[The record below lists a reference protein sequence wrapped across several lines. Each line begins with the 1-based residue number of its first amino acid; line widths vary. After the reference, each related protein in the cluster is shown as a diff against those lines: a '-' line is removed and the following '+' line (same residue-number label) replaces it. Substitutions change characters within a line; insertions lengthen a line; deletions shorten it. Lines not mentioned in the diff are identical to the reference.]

1 MVTVERVLPW
11 RRERRQTEDQIA
23 PLITRFDEVED
34 ERRID
39 MISRAYRMA
48 AKAHASQRRKSGEP
62 YITHPLAVAR
72 IVAELGMD
80 EITISSALL
89 HDAVE
94 DTRIELEDIQRAFG
108 GDVAMIVDGLT
119 KLDRL
124 RFDSKEA
131 QQAASFRK
139 MLVAM
144 AKDLRVL
151 IVKLCDRLHNLRTIA
166 ALPTWKQQRIARET
180 LDIYAPLAH
189 RLGMQEIKTQLEDL
203 SFAALHP
210 KRYAEIE
217 HMVAVRA
224 PEREFYLT
232 QILEDIRRRVDELGI
247 EAEVVGRDKHLWSIY
262 EKIVAKE
269 KHFDEIHDLVG
280 IRVIV
285 DSVRDCYAAL
295 GSIHATWKPVPGRF
309 KDYVAMPKFNL
320 YQSLHTTV
328 VGPQGKTIE
337 VQIRTREMHER
348 AESGVASHYSYKEGD
363 ENVDLP
369 WLTRI
374 IDWEKDTSD
383 PGEFMANLKVDLDQ
397 EEVFVFTPQ
406 GAVTTLPAGSTP
418 IDFAYAI
425 HTDVGHRCVGAKVDG
440 RLVPLSEPLHSGET
454 VEIFTSKVEGAGPS
468 RDWLKFVSSH
478 RASSKIRQ
486 WFSRERREGAIREGK
501 QVLDRALRREGVSKA
516 DLARVARELGSTS
529 PKAGIEALEA
539 VAQRMN
545 FADLESLYVAIGEN
559 QLSGESAAA
568 RVAKELQALG
578 ESPAPATKA
587 DIEESI
593 GRPRARRDPGSVGV
607 SVEGFDDVYVRLSR
621 CCTPV
626 PGDVIMGFVTRGR
639 GVSVHRTDCSNAES
653 LADSQADRLIEV
665 EWTDDVQA
673 DSFVVSLEVK
683 AYDRTHLLADV
694 YQAVSDQHI
703 NILST
708 SSATSEESIAR
719 LTFDFEIVD
728 LAHLDWLIRSI
739 RQVDGVY
746 DVYRLVEGRKR

>member
-11 RRERRQTEDQIA
+11 RRERQQTEDQVA
-23 PLITRFDEVED
+23 PLVAGFNGPNREQQ
-34 ERRID
+34 ID
-39 MISRAYRMA
+39 VVARAYRMA
-48 AKAHASQRRKSGEP
+48 DKAHAPQRRKSGEP
-62 YITHPLAVAR
+62 YIVHPLAVAK
-72 IVAELGMD
+72 IVADLGLD
-80 EITISSALL
+80 ENTIAAALL

-94 DTRIELEDIQRAFG
+94 DTQVEVEDVQRAFG
-108 GDVAMIVDGLT
+108 SEVATIVDGVT

-124 RFDSKEA
+124 RFDSHEA
-131 QQAASFRK
+131 AQAASFRK

-144 AKDLRVL
+144 AKDIRVL
-151 IVKLCDRLHNLRTIA
+151 IIKLCDRLHNLRTIA
-166 ALPTWKQQRIARET
+166 ALPAWKQERIARET
-180 LDIYAPLAH
+180 LDVYAPLAH
-189 RLGMQEIKTQLEDL
+189 RLGMQEIKMQLEDL

-217 HMVAVRA
+217 HMVAIRA

-232 QILEDIRRRVDELGI
+232 QVLEDVRARIAELGI
-247 EAEVVGRDKHLWSIY
+247 EADVAGRDKHLYSIY
-262 EKIVAKE
+262 EKMVLKDKE
-269 KHFDEIHDLVG
+269 FNEIHDLVG

-285 DSVRDCYAAL
+285 GTVRDCYAAL

-328 VGPQGKTIE
+328 VGPQGKAIE
-337 VQIRTREMHER
+337 VQIRTIEMHAR
-348 AESGVASHYSYKEGD
+348 AETGVASHYGYKDGELGG
-363 ENVDLP
+363 NVDLP
-369 WLTRI
+369 WLARI
-374 IDWEKDTSD
+374 IDWEKETSD
-383 PGEFMANLKVDLDQ
+383 PTEFMDNLKVDLDQ

-406 GAVTTLPAGSTP
+406 GAVTVLPAGSTP

-440 RLVPLSEPLHSGET
+440 KLVPLSEPLHSGET

-478 RASSKIRQ
+478 RASSKIKQ

-501 QVLDRALRREGVSKA
+501 AELDRALRREGVSKA
-516 DLARVARELGSTS
+516 DLAKAARASASGGTGRTLESI
-529 PKAGIEALEA
+529 AQAL
-539 VAQRMN
+539 N
-545 FADLESLYVAIGEN
+545 FADIESLHAVIGEGG
-559 QLSGESAAA
+559 LSAQSAAA
-568 RVAKELQALG
+568 RIAKELA
-578 ESPAPATKA
+578 APT
-587 DIEESI
+587 
-593 GRPRARRDPGSVGV
+593 RPTGAEARAPRPKARRDPSSVGV
-607 SVEGFDDVYVRLSR
+607 RVEGFDDVFVRLSR

-626 PGDVIMGFVTRGR
+626 PGDSIMGFVTRGR

-653 LADSQADRLIEV
+653 LAAAQVDRLIDV
-665 EWTDDVQA
+665 EWDVEGQA
-673 DSFVVSLEVK
+673 DSFVVSLEVA

-703 NILST
+703 NILS
-708 SSATSEESIAR
+708 SASTTTEDRIAR
-719 LTFDFEIVD
+719 LTFEFEIVD

-746 DVYRLVEGRKR
+746 DVYRTVEGRGR